1 MINLRDTKEGG
12 KMAYRTIAI
21 EEKAFKRLEILAKKG
36 HRPKTM
42 QVELLIDFYV
52 EQHPGALRVEEP
64 LYDEE

>member
-1 MINLRDTKEGG
+1 
-12 KMAYRTIAI
+12 MAYRTIAI

-52 EQHPGALRVEEP
+52 EQHPGSLRVEEP